1 MRQCIRNPSV
11 IDSLAAGE
19 WSLYLHFFLPWEVV
33 MVRASRRSGFT
44 LIELLVVIAII
55 GVLISLLLPAV
66 QKVREA
72 DNRTYCHNNLK
83 QIGLAMHN
91 YHDTFK
97 RFPPSL
103 DSGIYPLGTATL
115 VGSPRTGWTT
125 YWSWLAYI
133 LPFIEQDNLWN
144 KALTWAQTGGG
155 TVAAVGYWWP
165 WGSFWGGANAIPANP
180 ALGTPVKTFIC
191 PSEPRNLTLEYIVQG
206 TSGAAATAIAYTEYL
221 GVDGIQGQD
230 ANGTSWLVGDKSGI
244 LVNSGFD
251 QARKIRIAS
260 ITDGTSNTLMVGER
274 PPTVDLFG
282 GWWFAGYGFDGSG
295 VGDVTL
301 GARET
306 VFAANVQ
313 ITPSGG
319 GPSVPCTA
327 TKVGFQPGTINDLCD
342 QVHFWSWHPAGANWT
357 FGDGSV
363 RFISY
368 GMNDVLPQMC
378 TRNGGEVVLQDF

>member
-1 MRQCIRNPSV
+1 M
-11 IDSLAAGE
+11 L
-19 WSLYLHFFLPWEVV
+19 
-33 MVRASRRSGFT
+33 RASRRSGFT

-72 DNRTYCHNNLK
+72 ANRTYCLNNLK
-83 QIGLAMHN
+83 QIGLALHN
-91 YHDTFK
+91 YHDTFR

-103 DSGIYPLGTATL
+103 DSGMYPLATATV
-115 VGSPRTGWTT
+115 VGAPRSGWTT

-144 KALTWAQTGGG
+144 KALTYAQTGGG
-155 TVAAVGYWWP
+155 TLTAVGYWWP
-165 WGSFWGGANAIPANP
+165 WGSFWDGANAIPANP
-180 ALGTPVKTFIC
+180 ALGTPVKTYIC
-191 PSEPRNLTLEYIVQG
+191 PSEPRNLTLEYIAQG
-206 TSGAAATAIAYTEYL
+206 TSGAAATAIAYTEYM

-230 ANGTSWLVGDKSGI
+230 ANGTTWPVGDKSGI

-306 VFAANVQ
+306 VFASNVQ

-319 GPSVPCTA
+319 GPSASSPARSATSA
-327 TKVGFQPGTINDLCD
+327 TKSISGAGIR
-342 QVHFWSWHPAGANWT
+342 PAPTGPLAT
-357 FGDGSV
+357 ARSDS
-363 RFISY
+363 
-368 GMNDVLPQMC
+368 LA
-378 TRNGGEVVLQDF
+378 TR